1 MDGEAMVLTRRVRQ
15 FLEMVATAFSRWPR
29 WSVRGGDFFFFT
41 CEDGGSSGACQDV
54 PTLPFLSTG
63 LTSIARVLPLSKNSP
78 HYVLSV
84 SELGRY
90 VEQVHNCHWSPVPKL
105 VDEHLVRGAIGEGAQ
120 YVGVSGVGDVGEFVS
135 FLIKPLDVV
144 LEALSILL
152 GAPLQVLG
160 ASRPLVG
167 ALEISD
173 KGLLE
178 VGPVVDGSG

>member
-1 MDGEAMVLTRRVRQ
+1 M
-15 FLEMVATAFSRWPR
+15 
-29 WSVRGGDFFFFT
+29 
-41 CEDGGSSGACQDV
+41 
-54 PTLPFLSTG
+54 
-63 LTSIARVLPLSKNSP
+63 
-78 HYVLSV
+78 
-84 SELGRY
+84 
-90 VEQVHNCHWSPVPKL
+90 PKL

-135 FLIKPLDVV
+135 FLIKPPDVV
-144 LEALSILL
+144 LEALSTLL